1 MGISPPHRVGAP
13 TLWHGATWTRVAA
26 TLLGLTAILAAD
38 ATPNGPLADLRNWVF
53 DAYERH
59 WPSPRPAYL
68 TLVIDIDGDS
78 IRHVGQW
85 PWPRDQLARLVEV
98 AAAAR
103 VIGIDLLLT
112 EADRLAGSNHETDA
126 ILAASLRQVPV
137 VLAAAADPAGAY
149 PPHPIPAATPIF
161 EAGNDPRAALPR
173 YRSVSW
179 PQAALASAAS
189 GTGLVTVPPEADGIM
204 RRMPT
209 VASVGSVLIPSFGV
223 EVVRVAT
230 RADRISLRAE
240 PTGGRTLEIGDR
252 KILTD
257 IAGGVW
263 PHYALNAAVVA
274 LPADRVLSGEIDR
287 AIFRDRVVLIG
298 TSAPGLGD
306 AFETPLRHLQSGV
319 SIQAQFVDSLLAG
332 DLLRRPGFAP
342 ALERL
347 LAALLAIAAM
357 LEFGRMGDK
366 AYALLSSGAVI
377 LLAAGSLGAF
387 AAAGLLLDATLPV
400 AAFLGTNLIVLA
412 ERTHQEVRARRKRE
426 TELANALR
434 QAELRTEAENAR
446 ESLAIALDAAQMGM
460 WDADL
465 IRGTSLRSP
474 RHDEI
479 FGYAGPP
486 PEWGREMLLAR
497 VVAEDQ
503 DRVASSLAA
512 AMETGILHFQCG
524 IRQPD
529 GSLRSIVV
537 DGRVYHTERGTPI
550 RMAGVV
556 TDVTERR
563 RHEHVLQQTQRL
575 QAVGTIAGGVA
586 HNFNNLLTIVLG
598 NLDLASQ
605 QRSNF
610 DRVHPY
616 LSAATAAAERGA
628 NLTWQLLAFA
638 RQQPLRPEPI
648 EPSGQ
653 LRDLSTL
660 IAESFP
666 ANITI
671 ETDIPSDL
679 WVVEIDP
686 SELQFALLNLGLNA
700 RDAMPGG
707 GVLRLLAKNHVVQD
721 DRLGL
726 AGRYVVIEIA
736 DNGSGIPPEI
746 LPRVFEPFVT
756 TKEVGAGVGLGLSQV
771 HGFAHQSGGA
781 VDIESGLGYGTTVR
795 MYLPAVAELLTATAT
810 SLVPERAYRA
820 MGTVLVV
827 EDQRDLAD
835 FAGEL
840 FGQSHLEIK
849 VVHRASA
856 ALTLLREGE
865 KVDLV
870 FSDIMMPDG
879 MDGLELAEIMKKEFP
894 GVPVLLTS
902 GYSDVAADAITKG
915 FQVIRKPY
923 RMEELGMW
931 LRRLLGIPST

>member
-1 MGISPPHRVGAP
+1 M
-13 TLWHGATWTRVAA
+13 A
-26 TLLGLTAILAAD
+26 TLLGLTVILVVDAA
-38 ATPNGPLADLRNWVF
+38 PNGPLANFRNWIF

-59 WPSPRPAYL
+59 WPSSRPAYG

-78 IRHVGQW
+78 IRHIGQW
-85 PWPRDQLARLVEV
+85 PWPRDQLARLVET

-112 EADRLAGSNHETDA
+112 EADRLAGKKHETDA
-126 ILAASLRQVPV
+126 ILAASLQQVPV
-137 VLAAAADPAGAY
+137 VLAAAADPTDEL
-149 PPHPIPAATPIF
+149 PPQPIPAATPVF
-161 EAGNDPRAALPR
+161 ETGDDPRAALPH
-173 YRSVSW
+173 YRSVAW
-179 PQAALASAAS
+179 PQAVLATVAS

-209 VASVGSVLIPSFGV
+209 VASVGSLLIPSFGV

-240 PTGGRTLEIGDR
+240 PPGGLTLEIGDR
-252 KILTD
+252 TISTD
-257 IAGGVW
+257 TAGGVW
-263 PHYALNAAVVA
+263 PRYAVNAAVLSV
-274 LPADRVLSGEIDR
+274 PADRVLMGEIDR
-287 AIFRDRVVLIG
+287 AIFRDRIVLIG

-319 SIQAQFVDSLLAG
+319 SIQAQLVDSLLAG
-332 DLLRRPGFAP
+332 DLLWRPGFAP

-357 LEFGRMGDK
+357 LQFGRMGDK
-366 AYALLSSGAVI
+366 AYALLSSGATI
-377 LLAAGSLGAF
+377 LLVAGSFGAF
-387 AAAGLLLDATLPV
+387 AATGLLLDATLPV
-400 AAFLGTNLIVLA
+400 AALLGTNLIVLA
-412 ERTHQEVRARRKRE
+412 ERMHQEVRTRRKRE

-434 QAELRTEAENAR
+434 EAELRTAAENAR

-465 IRGTSLRSP
+465 IRSTSRRSP

-486 PEWGREMLLAR
+486 PEWGRESLLAR

-503 DRVASSLAA
+503 NTVGRSLDA
-512 AMETGILHFQCG
+512 AMETGTLHFQC
-524 IRQPD
+524 RVRRPD

-537 DGRVYHTERGTPI
+537 DGRVYYAEDSTPT

-563 RHEHVLQQTQRL
+563 RIEEVLQQTQRL

-598 NLDLASQ
+598 NLDLASRP
-605 QRSNF
+605 RS
-610 DRVHPY
+610 DIERVRPY
-616 LSAATAAAERGA
+616 LATATAAAERGA

-653 LRDLSTL
+653 LRNLSML
-660 IAESFP
+660 IDESFP

-686 SELQFALLNLGLNA
+686 SELQLALLNLGSNA
-700 RDAMPGG
+700 RDAMPSG
-707 GVLRLLAKNHVVQD
+707 GVLRISARNQAVKD

-726 AGRYVVIEIA
+726 SGRYVAIEIA
-736 DNGSGIPPEI
+736 DNGLGIPPEV
-746 LPRVFEPFVT
+746 LPRVFEPFLT
-756 TKEVGAGVGLGLSQV
+756 TKEVGAGAGLGLSQV
-771 HGFAHQSGGA
+771 HGFVHQSGGA
-781 VDIESGLGYGTTVR
+781 VDIESEPGKGTTVQ
-795 MYLPAVAELLTATAT
+795 MYLPAARAPTAAA
-810 SLVPERAYRA
+810 SPGPEGVYRA
-820 MGTVLVV
+820 TGVVLVV
-827 EDQRDLAD
+827 EDEPDLANLV
-835 FAGEL
+835 GEL
-840 FGQSHLEIK
+840 FGQWQLESK
-849 VVHRASA
+849 VVHRAST

-870 FSDIMMPDG
+870 FADIMMPG
-879 MDGLELAEIMKKEFP
+879 MNGLELAEIMKKEFP
-894 GVPVLLTS
+894 GVPILLTS
-902 GYSDVAADAITKG
+902 GYSDVAGDAITKG
-915 FQVIRKPY
+915 FQIIRKPY
-923 RMEELGMW
+923 RMEELAIW
-931 LRRLLGIPST
+931 LRKLLDIRST